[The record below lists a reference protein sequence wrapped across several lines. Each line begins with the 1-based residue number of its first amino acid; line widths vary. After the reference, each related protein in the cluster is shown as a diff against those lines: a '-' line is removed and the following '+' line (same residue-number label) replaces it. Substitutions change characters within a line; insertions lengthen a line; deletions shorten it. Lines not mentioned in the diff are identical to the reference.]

1 MNTPKFSNG
10 SIFGDLFIHI
20 FREREKFICIK
31 SDERGI
37 QEEMTDPKLAEL
49 PIEKEYSGLLIF
61 IIFHTVPTVE
71 IFKIQV
77 EKWKISTKIRKH
89 KQTNEGSTVYQVK

>member
-1 MNTPKFSNG
+1 MNTPKFSIW
-10 SIFGDLFIHI
+10 SIFGELFIHI

-31 SDERGI
+31 SDGRGI

-61 IIFHTVPTVE
+61 YYFSCGAHCRNFE
-71 IFKIQV
+71 ISIGKMKKFNKN
-77 EKWKISTKIRKH
+77 KKT
-89 KQTNEGSTVYQVK
+89 

>member
-1 MNTPKFSNG
+1 MYSNLSFSNNC
-10 SIFGDLFIHI
+10 LIHI

-61 IIFHTVPTVE
+61 LHT
-71 IFKIQV
+71 ILY
-77 EKWKISTKIRKH
+77 R
-89 KQTNEGSTVYQVK
+89 

>member
-1 MNTPKFSNG
+1 MTFSKW
-10 SIFGDLFIHI
+10 SIFGELFIHI

-61 IIFHTVPTVE
+61 CHFLGGVHCR
-71 IFKIQV
+71 
-77 EKWKISTKIRKH
+77 ISSVAKKMENFNKNKKT
-89 KQTNEGSTVYQVK
+89 

>member
-1 MNTPKFSNG
+1 MNTPKFSKG
-10 SIFGDLFIHI
+10 SIFGELFIHI

-61 IIFHTVPTVE
+61 YHCSCGSHCRN
-71 IFKIQV
+71 FKISSG
-77 EKWKISTKIRKH
+77 KIKNFNKNKKT
-89 KQTNEGSTVYQVK
+89 

>member
-1 MNTPKFSNG
+1 MTHHFRWNDCTEFHSNG
-10 SIFGDLFIHI
+10 SIFGELFIHI

-61 IIFHTVPTVE
+61 LLFLMRCPL
-71 IFKIQV
+71 
-77 EKWKISTKIRKH
+77 
-89 KQTNEGSTVYQVK
+89 

>member
-1 MNTPKFSNG
+1 MFFGETTSPKFSNG
-10 SIFGDLFIHI
+10 SIFGELFIHI

-61 IIFHTVPTVE
+61 YYF
-71 IFKIQV
+71 
-77 EKWKISTKIRKH
+77 
-89 KQTNEGSTVYQVK
+89 